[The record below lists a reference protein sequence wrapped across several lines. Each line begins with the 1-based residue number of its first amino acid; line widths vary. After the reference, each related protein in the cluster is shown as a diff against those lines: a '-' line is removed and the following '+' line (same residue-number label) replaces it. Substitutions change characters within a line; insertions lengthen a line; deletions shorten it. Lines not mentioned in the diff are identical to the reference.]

1 MSMGNLCS
9 IYHAHFNKLVALTNS
24 HNKSVFLDKCI
35 FWWQISTYTLG
46 DEKIWFTRKLPE
58 IAKELSISERS
69 ISRYLEE
76 FAEKG
81 LLERTCKL
89 SASNKNDH
97 FSVTKRLY
105 IRVTEKLLS
114 LLQLSPVNK
123 DNSLSTQQNCS
134 FSNQNG
140 EIDKDNLAGS
150 IYKDKDHKQINNNTV
165 SQPGIVN
172 NFEKP
177 TGSQTPKSTSLPTN
191 TYPIESEIG
200 ERLTSQLKNYIKGML
215 SNVQKQYDLKF
226 SDPNRL
232 FAEVVFSVTQDIQ
245 WQGVDNIHHRVNI
258 IAKLLRQK
266 QWKTPKGFYNH
277 WDIGQIFR
285 EKEEK
290 RFNLAQK
297 QKIQDSCVASQLVS
311 QQPIPEN
318 DIANRIKSRYNDEY
332 RFSKPKQYEQNIEI
346 QKLKSSLNEI
356 NLNLCSEES
365 YLRQLES
372 WFNQQNPCVTQT
384 LIESVAIKVAGL
396 YEKKQTLL
404 SNLESISIQ
413 AA

>member
-1 MSMGNLCS
+1 MGNLCS
-9 IYHAHFNKLVALTNS
+9 IYHAHFDKLVALTNS
-24 HNKSVFLDKCI
+24 HNKAVFLDKCI

-46 DEKIWFTRKLPE
+46 DDKIWFTRKLSE

-105 IRVTEKLLS
+105 IRVTDKLLN
-114 LLQLSPVNK
+114 LLQVNSSDK
-123 DNSLSTQQNCS
+123 DESLKSQQKCS
-134 FSNQNG
+134 FSNQHG
-140 EIDKDNLAGS
+140 EIDKDNLASS
-150 IYKDKDHKQINNNTV
+150 IYKDKDHNQINNNTV
-165 SQPGIVN
+165 SHAGIVN

-177 TGSQTPKSTSLPTN
+177 IETPTSKSNQSQIN
-191 TYPIESEIG
+191 TYPVEVEIG
-200 ERLTSQLKNYIKGML
+200 ERITPQLKNYIKGML
-215 SNVQKQYDLKF
+215 GNVQKQYALKI
-226 SDPNRL
+226 SDPNKL

-245 WQGVDNIHHRVNI
+245 WQGVDNLHHRVNI
-258 IAKLLRQK
+258 IAKLLREK

-285 EKEEK
+285 EKEQK
-290 RFNLAQK
+290 RFRLAQN
-297 QKIQDSCVASQLVS
+297 QKIQDGGIANQLVS
-311 QQPIPEN
+311 QKLMRER
-318 DIANRIKSRYNDEY
+318 DIATGIESRFNDEY
-332 RFSKPKQYEQNIEI
+332 RFSKPKQYEKNIEI

-356 NLNLCSEES
+356 SLNLCSEES

-372 WFNQQNPCVTQT
+372 WVTQQKPGVT
-384 LIESVAIKVAGL
+384 QALIESVAIKIASL
-396 YEKKQTLL
+396 YDKKQALL
-404 SNLESISIQ
+404 FTLESLSVQ